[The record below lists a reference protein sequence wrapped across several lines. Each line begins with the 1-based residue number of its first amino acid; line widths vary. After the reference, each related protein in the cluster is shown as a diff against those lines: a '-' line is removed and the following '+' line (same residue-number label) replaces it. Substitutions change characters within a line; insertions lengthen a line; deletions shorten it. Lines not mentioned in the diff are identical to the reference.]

1 MNGCGKEQKNSQP
14 QVWAVALLWIV
25 PLDQAS
31 GVVTLF
37 LPSVTSSGLEKGF
50 LQIKHHQNEIKPEM
64 CPN

>member
-1 MNGCGKEQKNSQP
+1 MDEGKNRKKVILRYGQWHS
-14 QVWAVALLWIV
+14 
-25 PLDQAS
+25 LDQAS